1 MKAAL
6 FLPLFL
12 MAAACTAKGGTR
24 AQRSQ
29 AAAGAEASPDAE
41 AHCSQFGR
49 VARLGKVSKRRVV
62 YDCVPRT

>member
-6 FLPLFL
+6 FLPLSL
-12 MAAACTAKGGTR
+12 IAAGCTAMGGTGQ
-24 AQRSQ
+24 QRSQ
-29 AAAGAEASPDAE
+29 AAAAAEASPDAE